1 VFKMQDLKKAVAIV
15 ADNCGIDSREAAR
28 VIGLFNTGRVDG
40 VQVCEPSHDTITDI
54 LAGDVSGVPA
64 ACAVLGIEY
73 KAPGKKSGITPADNS
88 GSIDKA
94 GDGSG
99 DIVKETTPAG
109 CVGAPAGSVVASD
122 SASDKIP
129 ATPKKRNT
137 NQNKKAA
144 TTKNFNTSQ
153 AREAGP
159 VVESVNTGVNSD
171 EAQVVPAE
179 VVTDNGNELPEGF
192 ADTVRG
198 WFESWAQFEN
208 IDLTRLHSQQWRA
221 ACMMIGQR
229 IKAGRVLYD
238 EEKIKARGGII
249 YKPERLESLL
259 SVWGYFCGLYRQV
272 PLVQDF
278 VSFSGVSSS
287 YFYDYQGRGL
297 SSASVAILK
306 KARAIE
312 EGGLGSSVAGG
323 GAGAVGGMFL
333 LKTRHGYSETV
344 TIQHSASAP
353 AVGVAELPQLGLNDS
368 IKGLTG

>member
-1 VFKMQDLKKAVAIV
+1 MFKMQDLKKAVAIV
-15 ADNCGIDSREAAR
+15 ADNCGIDSREASKI
-28 VIGLFNTGRVDG
+28 IGLFNTGRAGG
-40 VQVCEPSHDTITDI
+40 VEVCEPSHDTISAI

-73 KAPGKKSGITPADNS
+73 KDKAPADNMTGDNS

-129 ATPKKRNT
+129 ASPKKRNT
-137 NQNKKAA
+137 SPNKKAA

-171 EAQVVPAE
+171 EAQVVPAASAE
-179 VVTDNGNELPEGF
+179 VVNDNKDELPAGF
-192 ADTVRG
+192 GDRCCEWVEAFCNKHNLDITHLK
-198 WFESWAQFEN
+198 A
-208 IDLTRLHSQQWRA
+208 QQWRS
-221 ACMMIGQR
+221 ACMYVGEN
-229 IKAGRVLYD
+229 IKQSHVLDNIDWIKSHGGRGYSGVKL
-238 EEKIKARGGII
+238 EK
-249 YKPERLESLL
+249 LL
-259 SVWGYFCGLYRQV
+259 RVWAYLCGLYNQV
-272 PLVQDF
+272 PLVSDF
-278 VSFSGVSSS
+278 INFSGVHPN
-287 YFYDYQGRGL
+287 YFYDYEGRGL
-297 SSASVAILK
+297 SSSSVEIVK

-312 EGGLGSSVAGG
+312 ESGLGSSVAGG

-344 TIQHSASAP
+344 TIQHAASAP
-353 AVGVAELPQLGLNDS
+353 AVGVAELPKLMDLGGG
-368 IKGLTG
+368 K